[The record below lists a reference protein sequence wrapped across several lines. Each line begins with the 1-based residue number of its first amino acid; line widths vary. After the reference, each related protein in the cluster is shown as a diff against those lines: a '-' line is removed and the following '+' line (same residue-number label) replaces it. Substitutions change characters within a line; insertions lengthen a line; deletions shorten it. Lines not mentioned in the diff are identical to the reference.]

1 VAAPAIDAT
10 ESASPEGEGQG
21 DQSQVLVAVVG
32 FVVTDLK
39 HDLYV
44 ELLEMLMP
52 VIEPPSDDVDEEEL
66 EPLDTWSGSEG
77 GEGFADEEDEEEH
90 DDQHGDAFHVVL

>member
-1 VAAPAIDAT
+1 
-10 ESASPEGEGQG
+10 
-21 DQSQVLVAVVG
+21 VLVAVVG
-32 FVVTDLK
+32 FAVTDLK

-66 EPLDTWSGSEG
+66 EPMDTWSGSEG
-77 GEGFADEEDEEEH
+77 GEDFQDDDEGYEDEEE
-90 DDQHGDAFHVVL
+90 DEDQHGDAFDVVM